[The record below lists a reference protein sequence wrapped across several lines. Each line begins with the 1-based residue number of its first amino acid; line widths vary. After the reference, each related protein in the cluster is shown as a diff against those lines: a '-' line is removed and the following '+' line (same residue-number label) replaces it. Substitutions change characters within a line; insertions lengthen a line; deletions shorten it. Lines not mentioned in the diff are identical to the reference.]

1 METKVKEN
9 GQAKAADTVNAK
21 KAPQFVAGN
30 PVNAES
36 KKAEE
41 TKEAKPLGGEPSKI
55 NIKNSITEKIAEQ
68 RAILERH
75 IKLGDNLARMIRY
88 RDNLTGL
95 IATLDHFEIAL
106 KNGMEE
112 LENNQY
118 QGCSLT
124 ITDDKGNSFSV
135 RNSAIIKV
143 VAEKMNDLF
152 ADKLKEVETDI
163 VNLIPA

>member
-9 GQAKAADTVNAK
+9 GQAKTADAVNAK

-36 KKAEE
+36 KKAEDTKE
-41 TKEAKPLGGEPSKI
+41 TKSQAEPSKI
-55 NIKNSITEKIAEQ
+55 EIKNSIAEKIAEQ

-75 IKLGDNLARMIRY
+75 IKLGDNLARMIKY

-95 IATLDHFEIAL
+95 ISTLDHFEIVL

-124 ITDDKGNSFSV
+124 ITDDKGNSFTV

-143 VAEKMNDLF
+143 VAEQVNTLF
-152 ADKLKEVETDI
+152 TDKLKEVETDI